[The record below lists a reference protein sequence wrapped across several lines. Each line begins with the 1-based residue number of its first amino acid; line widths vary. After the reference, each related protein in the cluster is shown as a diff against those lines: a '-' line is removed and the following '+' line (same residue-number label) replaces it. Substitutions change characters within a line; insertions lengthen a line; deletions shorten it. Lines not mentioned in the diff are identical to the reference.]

1 MSRFTGSKSKV
12 SRRFGEPIFGREKE
26 IKRPNPP
33 GQHGA
38 KRKRKVSEYGQQLLE
53 KQKAKYIYGMREGQF
68 RIFFERAMA
77 KQGKTGDLLLQMC
90 ESRLDNVVYRLG
102 IAPTRAAARQLVSH
116 GHFLLN
122 GRRVDI
128 PSIRL
133 NPGDVL
139 EVRPKSGKSEY
150 FKNLPNIIGAA
161 NATPLSW
168 LKVDAKKMKIEV
180 SGLPKREEAEAG
192 INEQLIVEYY
202 SR

>member
-1 MSRFTGSKSKV
+1 MSRYTGSKSKV

-38 KRKRKVSEYGQQLLE
+38 KRKRKISEYGQQLLE

-77 KQGKTGDLLLQMC
+77 KKGKTGDLLLQMC

-102 IAPTRAAARQLVSH
+102 VAPTRAAARQLVTH
-116 GHFLLN
+116 KHIVVDGKVLN
-122 GRRVDI
+122 I
-128 PSIRL
+128 PSYIVKAGQTVGVREK
-133 NPGDVL
+133 DRQMIAITSSL
-139 EVRPKSGKSEY
+139 EHRPVSG
-150 FKNLPNIIGAA
+150 
-161 NATPLSW
+161 SW
-168 LKVDAKKMKIEV
+168 LTWDATTMTGTFVQVPE
-180 SGLPKREEAEAG
+180 RAEIPEN
-192 INEQLIVEYY
+192 INEQAIVELY

>member
-1 MSRFTGSKSKV
+1 MSRYIGSKSKV

-77 KQGKTGDLLLQMC
+77 KKGKTGDLLLQMC

-102 IAPTRAAARQLVSH
+102 IAPTRAAARQLVTH
-116 GHFLLN
+116 KHIVVDGKVLN
-122 GRRVDI
+122 I
-128 PSIRL
+128 PSYIVKAGQTVGVREK
-133 NPGDVL
+133 DRQMIAITSSL
-139 EVRPKSGKSEY
+139 EHRPVSG
-150 FKNLPNIIGAA
+150 
-161 NATPLSW
+161 SW
-168 LKVDAKKMKIEV
+168 LTWDATTMTGTFVQVPE
-180 SGLPKREEAEAG
+180 RAEIPEN
-192 INEQLIVEYY
+192 INEQAIVELY

>member
-1 MSRFTGSKSKV
+1 MSRYTGSKSKV

-38 KRKRKVSEYGQQLLE
+38 KRKRKVSEYGQQLVE

-68 RIFFERAMA
+68 RIFFERAKA

-102 IAPTRAAARQLVSH
+102 IAPTRAAARQLVTH
-116 GHFLLN
+116 RHIEVDGKTLN
-122 GRRVDI
+122 I
-128 PSIRL
+128 PSYIVK
-133 NPGDVL
+133 PGQTVGVREKDRQMIAITSSL
-139 EVRPKSGKSEY
+139 EHRPVSG
-150 FKNLPNIIGAA
+150 
-161 NATPLSW
+161 SW
-168 LKVDAKKMKIEV
+168 LTWDATTMTGTFVQVPE
-180 SGLPKREEAEAG
+180 RAEIPEN
-192 INEQLIVEYY
+192 INEQAIVELY

>member
-12 SRRFGEPIFGREKE
+12 SRRFGEPIFGREKD

-116 GHFLLN
+116 KHIVVDGKVLN
-122 GRRVDI
+122 I
-128 PSIRL
+128 PSYIVKAGQTVGVREK
-133 NPGDVL
+133 DRQMIAITSSL
-139 EVRPKSGKSEY
+139 EHRPVSG
-150 FKNLPNIIGAA
+150 
-161 NATPLSW
+161 SW
-168 LKVDAKKMKIEV
+168 LTWDATTMTGTFVQVPE
-180 SGLPKREEAEAG
+180 RAEIPEN
-192 INEQLIVEYY
+192 INEQAIVELY

>member
-116 GHFLLN
+116 KHIVVDGKVLN
-122 GRRVDI
+122 I
-128 PSIRL
+128 PSYIVKAGQTVGVREK
-133 NPGDVL
+133 DRQMIAITSSL
-139 EVRPKSGKSEY
+139 EHRPVSG
-150 FKNLPNIIGAA
+150 
-161 NATPLSW
+161 SW
-168 LKVDAKKMKIEV
+168 LTWDATTMTGTFVQVPE
-180 SGLPKREEAEAG
+180 RAEIPEN
-192 INEQLIVEYY
+192 INEQAIVELY

>member
-1 MSRFTGSKSKV
+1 MSRYTGSKSKV

-26 IKRPNPP
+26 IKRSTPP

-68 RIFFERAMA
+68 RIFFERAKA

-102 IAPTRAAARQLVSH
+102 IAPTRAAARQLVTH
-116 GHFLLN
+116 RHIVVDGKLLN
-122 GRRVDI
+122 I
-128 PSIRL
+128 PSYIVK
-133 NPGDVL
+133 PGQTVGVREKDRNMVAITSSL
-139 EVRPKSGKSEY
+139 EHRP
-150 FKNLPNIIGAA
+150 
-161 NATPLSW
+161 
-168 LKVDAKKMKIEV
+168 V
-180 SGLPKREEAEAG
+180 SGQWLTWDPQTMTGTFVQVPERAEIPEN
-192 INEQLIVEYY
+192 INEQAIVELY

>member
-1 MSRFTGSKSKV
+1 MSRYTGSKSKV

-26 IKRPNPP
+26 IKRSTPP

-68 RIFFERAMA
+68 RIFFERAKA

-102 IAPTRAAARQLVSH
+102 IAPTRAAARQLVTH
-116 GHFLLN
+116 RHIEVDGKMLN
-122 GRRVDI
+122 I
-128 PSIRL
+128 PSYIVK
-133 NPGDVL
+133 PGQTVGVREKDRNMVAITSSL
-139 EVRPKSGKSEY
+139 EHRP
-150 FKNLPNIIGAA
+150 
-161 NATPLSW
+161 
-168 LKVDAKKMKIEV
+168 V
-180 SGLPKREEAEAG
+180 SGQWLTWDPQTMTGTFVQVPERAEIPEN
-192 INEQLIVEYY
+192 INEQAIVELY

>member
-1 MSRFTGSKSKV
+1 MSRYTGSKSKV

-38 KRKRKVSEYGQQLLE
+38 KRKRKISEYGQQLLE

-77 KQGKTGDLLLQMC
+77 KKGKTGDLLLQMC

-102 IAPTRAAARQLVSH
+102 IAPTRAAARQLVTH
-116 GHFLLN
+116 KHIVVDGKVLN
-122 GRRVDI
+122 I
-128 PSIRL
+128 PSYIVKAGQTVGVREK
-133 NPGDVL
+133 DRQMIAITSSL
-139 EVRPKSGKSEY
+139 EHRPVSG
-150 FKNLPNIIGAA
+150 
-161 NATPLSW
+161 SW
-168 LKVDAKKMKIEV
+168 LTWDATTMTGTFVQVPE
-180 SGLPKREEAEAG
+180 RAEIPEN
-192 INEQLIVEYY
+192 INEQAIVELY

>member
-1 MSRFTGSKSKV
+1 MSRYTGSKSKV

-77 KQGKTGDLLLQMC
+77 KKGTTGDLLLQMC

-102 IAPTRAAARQLVSH
+102 IAPTRAAARQLVTH
-116 GHFLLN
+116 KHIVVDGKVLN
-122 GRRVDI
+122 I
-128 PSIRL
+128 PSYIVKAGQTVGVREK
-133 NPGDVL
+133 DRQMIAITSSL
-139 EVRPKSGKSEY
+139 EHRPVSG
-150 FKNLPNIIGAA
+150 
-161 NATPLSW
+161 SW
-168 LKVDAKKMKIEV
+168 LTWDATTMTGTFVQVPE
-180 SGLPKREEAEAG
+180 RAEIPEN
-192 INEQLIVEYY
+192 INEQAIVELY

>member
-1 MSRFTGSKSKV
+1 MSRYTGSKSKV

-77 KQGKTGDLLLQMC
+77 KKGKTGDILLQMC

-102 IAPTRAAARQLVSH
+102 IAPTRAAARQLVTH
-116 GHFLLN
+116 KHIVVDGKVLN
-122 GRRVDI
+122 I
-128 PSIRL
+128 PSYIVKAGQTVGVREK
-133 NPGDVL
+133 DRQMIAITSSL
-139 EVRPKSGKSEY
+139 EHRPVSG
-150 FKNLPNIIGAA
+150 
-161 NATPLSW
+161 SW
-168 LKVDAKKMKIEV
+168 LTWDATTMTGTFVQVPE
-180 SGLPKREEAEAG
+180 RAEIPEN
-192 INEQLIVEYY
+192 INEQAIVELY